1 MLLWQICLSCSYILC
16 KYNYLLRISFMTKK
30 YLSYILYL
38 VFCIL
43 YVMITQIHPTKHV
56 SSITICAIGNVWQL
70 YRKSV
75 HLKEI
80 LPDLPPSLIHQS
92 PGLGQVSSSGCP
104 EPVLVSSMVRMAFAS
119 SSLHS
124 HLTFCTVCLE
134 QPVFHTYSD
143 RNLSMLNK
151 VNPYFNSRA

>member
-1 MLLWQICLSCSYILC
+1 
-16 KYNYLLRISFMTKK
+16 MTKK

-43 YVMITQIHPTKHV
+43 YVMVTQIHPTKHV
-56 SSITICAIGNVWQL
+56 YSMTICAIGNVWQL

-104 EPVLVSSMVRMAFAS
+104 QPVLISSMAFAS

-124 HLTFCTVCLE
+124 HLTLNIVCLE

-143 RNLSMLNK
+143 RNLSILNK
-151 VNPYFNSRA
+151 VNPYFNSRS